1 MTKFSFAQSRNGGRT
16 LFDDKISKQTE
27 LFSVVLHRRRF
38 CNEIIEDYDHREVK
52 ATKIKMSINCVL
64 EEIYLFIE
72 TIETSIKI
80 DDSDI
85 DFKAIAG
92 RFVLSNTRKHTI
104 RITMVPL
111 LHQLQAGKTIESD
124 TRRKGKRAEIT

>member
-38 CNEIIEDYDHREVK
+38 CNEIIEDYDRREVK

-72 TIETSIKI
+72 TIERSIKI
-80 DDSDI
+80 DSDI

-92 RFVLSNTRKHTI
+92 RFVLSNTRKYTI

>member
-72 TIETSIKI
+72 TIERSIKI
-80 DDSDI
+80 DSDI

-92 RFVLSNTRKHTI
+92 RFVLSNTRKYTI

>member
-1 MTKFSFAQSRNGGRT
+1 MTKFSFTQSRNGGRT

-38 CNEIIEDYDHREVK
+38 CNEIIEDYDRREVK

-72 TIETSIKI
+72 TIERSIKI
-80 DDSDI
+80 DSDI

-92 RFVLSNTRKHTI
+92 RFVLSNTRKYTI

-111 LHQLQAGKTIESD
+111 LLQLQAGKTIESD

>member
-1 MTKFSFAQSRNGGRT
+1 MTKFSFTQSRNGGRT

-72 TIETSIKI
+72 TIERSIKI
-80 DDSDI
+80 DSDI

-92 RFVLSNTRKHTI
+92 RFVLSNTRKYTI

-111 LHQLQAGKTIESD
+111 LLQLQAGKTIESD

>member
-80 DDSDI
+80 DSDI

-92 RFVLSNTRKHTI
+92 RFVLSNTRKYTI

-111 LHQLQAGKTIESD
+111 LLQLQAGKTIESN

>member
-1 MTKFSFAQSRNGGRT
+1 MTKFSFTQSRNGGRT

-72 TIETSIKI
+72 TIERSIKI
-80 DDSDI
+80 DSDI

-92 RFVLSNTRKHTI
+92 RFVLSNTRKYTI

>member
-1 MTKFSFAQSRNGGRT
+1 MTKFSFTQSRNGGRT

-38 CNEIIEDYDHREVK
+38 CNEIIEDYDRREVK

-80 DDSDI
+80 DSDI

-92 RFVLSNTRKHTI
+92 RFVLSNTRKYTI

>member
-1 MTKFSFAQSRNGGRT
+1 MTKFSFTQSRNGGRT

-38 CNEIIEDYDHREVK
+38 CNEIIEDYDRREVK

-72 TIETSIKI
+72 TIERSIKI
-80 DDSDI
+80 DSDI

-92 RFVLSNTRKHTI
+92 RFVLSNTRKYTI